1 MIKRKE
7 NNKKKRHMNWMA
19 ISKIMHKGSLWPSYL
34 LNYKL
39 SVP

>member
-7 NNKKKRHMNWMA
+7 NKVKKRHMNWVA